1 MTSIDL
7 TKSQFLFPLLQKM
20 LLGLTQLSSSDT
32 ALNQQVYQLHHLL
45 SNPREVDGEALLSVL
60 EEAKNLAS
68 SYEDVNG
75 RNNENELI
83 SALPKIFFT
92 AQTEAEHLVKSKQLM
107 ELPASKVA
115 QIEMEIERFHRLA
128 IFKSIV

>member
-7 TKSQFLFPLLQKM
+7 KKSQFIFPLLQKM
-20 LLGLTQLSSSDT
+20 LLGLTQLSAADT

-45 SNPREVDGEALLSVL
+45 SDPDKVDGEALLEVL

-68 SYEDVNG
+68 SYEEVNG
-75 RNNENELI
+75 SENELI
-83 SALPKIFFT
+83 AALPKIFFT

-107 ELPASKVA
+107 EFSSKTA
-115 QIEMEIERFHRLA
+115 RLSIDIERFCKLA
-128 IFKSIV
+128 AYNVGT